1 MAERPRE
8 KELWKVNFVEDDAL
22 IHFLNV
28 AENNE
33 KPAPGPSPCFLIS
46 NAADLTFHNEIPV
59 NDTTQTEN

>member
-1 MAERPRE
+1 M
-8 KELWKVNFVEDDAL
+8 NFVEDDAL